1 MSNHEPLPPEILVDA
16 LHDRVAPASGKLIT
30 DVPIP
35 WDDAEADATDGAHPA
50 WWRGCD
56 HGVMMTCKVLA
67 EAFSSEPAY
76 GDTELARLAR
86 RIWHCAGCPRR

>member
-1 MSNHEPLPPEILVDA
+1 M
-16 LHDRVAPASGKLIT
+16 KLIT

-76 GDTELARLAR
+76 GNTELARLAR